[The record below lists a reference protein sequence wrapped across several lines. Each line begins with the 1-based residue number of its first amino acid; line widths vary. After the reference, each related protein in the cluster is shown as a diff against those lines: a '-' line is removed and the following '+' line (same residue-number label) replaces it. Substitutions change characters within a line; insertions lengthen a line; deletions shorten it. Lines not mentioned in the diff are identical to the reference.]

1 MLIFY
6 TVSGVT
12 TDELAEMA
20 DVALGKRGMAPVGK
34 ITRTKN
40 GAPVS
45 DNYRISFSHTT
56 GLVVMACSDMPVGID
71 VEKDGR
77 KVPAGMKDVRN
88 WTAYEAK
95 CKLTGEGIK
104 LSEVRKGGDF
114 TPGTRYPYV
123 IKGYTVAVAG
133 GDDGQIAVV
142 DAEQAISTF
151 SPFS

>member
-6 TVSGVT
+6 SVSGVT

-34 ITRTKN
+34 ITRTEK
-40 GAPVS
+40 GAPRCG
-45 DNYRISFSHTT
+45 NYCVSFSHTP
-56 GLVVMACSDMPVGID
+56 GLVVMACSDTPVGID

-77 KVPAGMKDVRN
+77 NVPAGMKDVRN

-114 TPGTRYPYV
+114 TQGTRYPYV
-123 IKGYTVAVAG
+123 LKGYTVAVAG
-133 GDDGQIAVV
+133 GDDGQIPVI
-142 DAEQAISTF
+142 DAEQASETF
-151 SPFS
+151 KPFS